1 MAMVEPFALLVALT
15 KIYPFQCRAGL
26 PKMLATGNVHE
37 FDLN

>member
-1 MAMVEPFALLVALT
+1 MEMMEQFELLVAMT

-26 PKMLATGNVHE
+26 PKMLVTGNVPE